1 MTEDYKLLYEQL
13 SVQVKQVEL
22 MVNSLKEEKD
32 AQELIHFS
40 WAANLGQWYFSNKI
54 NRVVCSRHKLEALGL
69 TEQEVPENITMQF
82 FTERVH
88 PDDSV
93 FVLNNLQQHLK
104 GEIPVYEA
112 TYRIQAKDG
121 NWKWF
126 FERGKVTKR
135 DENGEPELMTGVTFD
150 ISEQKRIEL
159 LLEKQNVQLQ
169 SASKIDFLSD
179 VLNRRGLRERLE
191 YEARRVVRT
200 KRPLCV
206 ILLDIDH
213 FKNINDTY
221 GHLIGDDV
229 LAQVA
234 TTLKKSVR
242 NTDIVGRYGGEEFLV
257 ILPECDMA
265 GALKI
270 AEKVRAVIRMMEFTA
285 GISVSISAG
294 VGEFI
299 EISIDNLIDQ
309 AEHALGEA
317 KKNGRNQV
325 RGFSHSK

>member
-1 MTEDYKLLYEQL
+1 MTEDYKQLYEQL
-13 SVQVKQVEL
+13 SVQVKQLEL
-22 MVNSLKEEKD
+22 MVNSFKEEKD
-32 AQELIHFS
+32 AQELIQFS
-40 WAANLGQWYFSNKI
+40 WAVNLGQWYFSNKI
-54 NRVVCSRHKLEALGL
+54 NRVVCTRHKLEALGYS
-69 TEQEVPENITMQF
+69 EQEAPENITMQF

-93 FVLNNLQQHLK
+93 FVLNNMQQHLK
-104 GEIPVYEA
+104 GEIPAYEV

-121 NWKWF
+121 SWKWF
-126 FERGKVTKR
+126 FERGKVIQF
-135 DENGEPELMTGVTFD
+135 DEHGEPELMRGIAFD

-159 LLEKQNVQLQ
+159 LMEKQTAQLQ

-191 YEARRVVRT
+191 YEARRMVRT
-200 KRPLCV
+200 RRPLSV

-213 FKNINDTY
+213 FKKINDTY

-234 TTLKKSVR
+234 VTLKKSVR

-309 AEHALGEA
+309 AEQALGEA

-325 RGFSHSK
+325 KGFSRP